1 MTRQVLGVAR
11 RTLPAA
17 ISRRAITISRL
28 SDPMSGLAPFK
39 SCRARFTAT
48 ITSSKRLEL
57 SRKQSSTVIRAIRN
71 DIPSGHSTQETSC
84 SWEPRTK
91 VSPTR
96 VFTNFARPAVYRML
110 GRKLKKP
117 RSPYEPLVAQ
127 FFKIISLP
135 SSLPSIVAVIHFGR
149 QSFVCLRASVS
160 IQSSRLMP

>member
-1 MTRQVLGVAR
+1 MAVAR

-39 SCRARFTAT
+39 SCRARFTAS

-57 SRKQSSTVIRAIRN
+57 SCKQSSTVIRAIRN

-96 VFTNFARPAVYRML
+96 VFTNFARPAVYQML

-117 RSPYEPLVAQ
+117 RSPYDRCSPNSLKSYLFECCVVMNSA
-127 FFKIISLP
+127 KI
-135 SSLPSIVAVIHFGR
+135 GR
-149 QSFVCLRASVS
+149 ASCRERVCLYV
-160 IQSSRLMP
+160 